1 MKPNALPRWA
11 QVASGFFILVLALS
25 SAGIS
30 LWINFQAGMIV
41 GLSIACMLAISDLGK
56 VIIPV
61 VCKGIG
67 WNLQTRLTYAAVS
80 VASVVCA
87 FIFVTAQFEAK
98 QAKTS
103 NIAVNTANADQRIAD
118 LRSSLKTTR
127 DMAASEASRGGCGP
141 KCQSLN
147 TEAGKLETALTEAV
161 SARKAMPTKSAVP
174 DQASSLLLT
183 ILGFTAMEM
192 ISHLAAAGAA
202 LIGLA
207 MKPELTNGPKAR
219 KRQKPKASKVKKP
232 AKPKDWTKIDAYGP
246 VKRTKSG
253 KTDMRTKAGRKL
265 KEAAYS

>member
-1 MKPNALPRWA
+1 
-11 QVASGFFILVLALS
+11 VAAGFFILALALA

-98 QAKTS
+98 QAAVS
-103 NIAVNTANADQRIAD
+103 NTAVNTGLADQRIAD

-127 DMAASEASRGGCGP
+127 DMASTEAKDGGCGP

-147 TEAGKLETALTEAV
+147 DQAGNLETAITEALA
-161 SARKAMPTKSAVP
+161 ARKAMPTKSAVP

-183 ILGFTAMEM
+183 ILGFTAMEL

-207 MKPELTNGPKAR
+207 MQKQSKPVKAKAKAKPATR
-219 KRQKPKASKVKKP
+219 KKAATKPKAPSKRWSQKQTVAYLDRVLNDKKVN
-232 AKPKDWTKIDAYGP
+232 A
-246 VKRTKSG
+246 
-253 KTDMRTKAGRKL
+253 
-265 KEAAYS
+265 